1 MYIVRF
7 QGGFANQLFQLCFYE
22 KLRQL
27 YGDNNVFADIAHYKK
42 CHDHGGF
49 KIAPKYK
56 LNYIKELPSDYIE
69 IREDNFDITN
79 LKKEKNY
86 YFKGYWQN
94 EAFFPDDLG
103 FLRIFFE
110 MDCLSPKNRN
120 ILDEMQKEESV
131 SIHVRRGDYLDNYLH
146 GYISNKS
153 YIINAIEYVCQHVEN
168 PVFYVFSDDI
178 EWCQKNLCVKD
189 WKMIFVTGNEMCV
202 ENDILMMSSCKHNII
217 SNSSFSWWAQKLNLH
232 SGKMVISPEYWYND
246 DSFPNNLISKDFITC
261 NNLPKFTRKMNH
273 PKFSIIVPVYNSE
286 STIRRCSSS
295 ILNQNYD
302 NFEVVFIDDGSS
314 DGSYELLKCFEK
326 NDSRV
331 KVIHKEKNE
340 SLLCAR
346 ITGMRNAI
354 GEYIVF
360 VDSDD
365 YLSND
370 ALAVLNNKLD
380 ENDVDILEYGYY
392 EEPGKILFSE
402 NVEFDN
408 CVNNILM
415 QKNNHSIWKKC
426 YSKKLVNRLLLETEE
441 FYCNMSEDEYFSV
454 LMFDLADSYDYI
466 IDGIYHY
473 MTCNGMSKTK
483 NMSMTMLDNA
493 ITSINNKDYYLKK
506 YLEKKGYDHIENT
519 SIGFIVNMC
528 LKQDTGIIEKINML
542 KKIDD
547 KFSTEYAKMFE
558 HKLQNDYMI
567 IEDFNS
573 ISFKS
578 QIVRMLKYVLR
589 RIKKKICN

>member
-1 MYIVRF
+1 MYIVCF
-7 QGGFANQLFQLCFYE
+7 KGGFANQLFQLCLYK
-22 KLRQL
+22 KLKQL
-27 YGDNNVFADIAHYKK
+27 YGDNNVFADISHYKK
-42 CHDHGGF
+42 CQDHGGF
-49 KIAPKYK
+49 KIGKKLK
-56 LNYIKELPSDYIE
+56 LNYIKNLPSDYLE
-69 IREDNFDITN
+69 VREDNFDISIYN
-79 LKKEKNY
+79 KDNNF
-86 YFKGYWQN
+86 YFKGYWQS
-94 EAFFPDDLG
+94 EVYFPDDLD
-103 FLRIFFE
+103 FLSIFFE
-110 MDCLSPKNRN
+110 KDCLNSKNKK

-131 SIHVRRGDYLDNYLH
+131 SIHIRRGDYLDNYLH
-146 GYISNKS
+146 GNISNKT
-153 YIINAIEYVCQHVEN
+153 YIFNSIEYICQHVEN

-178 EWCQKNLCVKD
+178 EWCKKNLCKSE
-189 WKMIFVTGNEMCV
+189 WNMKFITGNEMCV
-202 ENDILMMSSCKHNII
+202 ENDMLMMSSCKHNII
-217 SNSSFSWWAQKLNLH
+217 SNSSFSWWAQKLNKYTE
-232 SGKMVISPEYWYND
+232 KMVISPEYWYND
-246 DSFPNNLISKDFITC
+246 DSFSNHLISEGFITC
-261 NNLPKFTRKMNH
+261 SNLPIFTSELKH
-273 PKFSIIVPVYNSE
+273 PRFSVVVPVYNSE
-286 STIRRCSSS
+286 STIRRCASS

-302 NFEVVFIDDGSS
+302 NIEVIFIDDGSS
-314 DGSYELLKCFEK
+314 DGSYELLKCLEK

-331 KVIHKEKNE
+331 KIIHKEKNE

-346 ITGMRNAI
+346 ITGMKNSI
-354 GEYIVF
+354 GEYIIF

-365 YLSND
+365 YLGND
-370 ALAVLNNKLD
+370 ALDVLNNKL
-380 ENDVDILEYGYY
+380 EGHGVDILEYGYY
-392 EEPGKILFSE
+392 SEPDKKLFSE
-402 NVEFDN
+402 NVEFVD
-408 CVNNILM
+408 CVNNILK
-415 QKNNHSIWKKC
+415 QKSNHSVWKKC
-426 YSKKLVNRLLLETEE
+426 YSKKLVERLLQESEE

-454 LMFDLADSYDYI
+454 LMFDLADSYDYV

-519 SIGFIVNMC
+519 SICFIVNMC

-567 IEDFNS
+567 IEDFNR